1 MVPAWWCI
9 KQLGRVISWC
19 SEYYCQDN
27 LIQGAPNDPA
37 LQDDRFPIRNTQNIS
52 EASLIHRKCKVQ
64 REPEIGINLLTPGR
78 FSLKPFQANLHMY
91 IWVHN
96 LHMPVFSLGRYSQW
110 CSSKPKTFS
119 RACINI
125 LLTAETWNFP
135 LELTEYW
142 LKWCICYA
150 RRWNSKTQSHKEWL
164 QYLRPRLQVPFLA
177 LRQLALGILEAGF
190 QAQWTGDTSGTLVG
204 STLDCWHMSSLNK
217 HLSTCPCSRF
227 YEMHREDPKSCDYL
241 L

>member
-1 MVPAWWCI
+1 MIQPYKMTDFPSETLKIYQKPVSSTGNVRCKGNLKLESICWLQAGFPWSHS
-9 KQLGRVISWC
+9 KQIC
-19 SEYYCQDN
+19 
-27 LIQGAPNDPA
+27 
-37 LQDDRFPIRNTQNIS
+37 
-52 EASLIHRKCKVQ
+52 
-64 REPEIGINLLTPGR
+64 
-78 FSLKPFQANLHMY
+78 MY

-135 LELTEYW
+135 LEPTEYW